1 MKDWPWYGY
10 FLLALII
17 VGLFYFLYYKGKT
30 EELRSIREE
39 RIRTES
45 QIVELRAKKRQMDQ
59 IEKEIKEMQATLSQL
74 ETIIPLREEI
84 SDILRKI
91 QQLAWD
97 SRLNIEKFI
106 PKADVDKE
114 FYYEKPISIEITGNY
129 HNLALFYDR
138 LSNFSRLY
146 NIEDF
151 SIKSLR
157 NQTEAS
163 TITAQ
168 STATTY
174 IFKEEGSGEGE
185 GKSTTGAQK

>member
-10 FLLALII
+10 VLLALII
-17 VGLFYFLYYKGKT
+17 FGLFYFLHFKGKN
-30 EELRSIREE
+30 EELQAVREE
-39 RIRTES
+39 RIKTEAE
-45 QIVELRAKKRQMDQ
+45 IVELRAKKTQMDQ
-59 IEKEIKEMQATLSQL
+59 IEKEIEEMKVTLSQL
-74 ETIIPLREEI
+74 ETIIPLSEEI

-129 HNLALFYDR
+129 HNLALFFDR

-151 SIKSLR
+151 TIKSLR
-157 NQTEAS
+157 DQTDAS
-163 TITAQ
+163 TISAQ

-174 IFKEEGSGEGE
+174 IFKEEVPAEE
-185 GKSTTGAQK
+185 EEQTTTGAQK

>member
-10 FLLALII
+10 VLLALII
-17 VGLFYFLYYKGKT
+17 FGLFYFLYYKGKN
-30 EELRSIREE
+30 EELQSVREQ
-39 RIRTES
+39 RIKTEAE
-45 QIVELRAKKRQMDQ
+45 IVELRAKKAEMDR
-59 IEKEIKEMQATLSQL
+59 IEKEIEEMMVILSEL

-151 SIKSLR
+151 TIKSLR
-157 NQTEAS
+157 NQTEAL
-163 TITAQ
+163 TIIAQ

-174 IFKEEGSGEGE
+174 IFKEEQPAEQE
-185 GKSTTGAQK
+185 EQTTTGAQK

>member
-10 FLLALII
+10 VLLALII
-17 VGLFYFLYYKGKT
+17 FGLFYFLHYKGKN
-30 EELRSIREE
+30 EELRSVREE
-39 RIRTES
+39 RIRTEAE
-45 QIVELRAKKRQMDQ
+45 IVELRAKKKQMDQ
-59 IEKEIKEMQATLSQL
+59 IEKEIEEMKGTLSQL
-74 ETIIPLREEI
+74 ETIIPLKEEI

-97 SRLNIEKFI
+97 SRLSIEKFI

-114 FYYEKPISIEITGNY
+114 FYFEKPISIEITGNY

-151 SIKSLR
+151 TIKSLR
-157 NQTEAS
+157 TQTDAA
-163 TITAQ
+163 TISAQ

-174 IFKEEGSGEGE
+174 IFKEEVPEE
-185 GKSTTGAQK
+185 KEEQATRGAQR

>member
-10 FLLALII
+10 VLLALII
-17 VGLFYFLYYKGKT
+17 FGLFYFVYYKGKN
-30 EELRSIREE
+30 EELQTVREE
-39 RIRTES
+39 RIKTEAE
-45 QIVELRAKKRQMDQ
+45 IVELRAKKAQMDL
-59 IEKEIKEMQATLSQL
+59 IEKEIEEMKVTLSQL

-151 SIKSLR
+151 TIKALR
-157 NQTEAS
+157 DQTDAS
-163 TITAQ
+163 TISAQ

-174 IFKEEGSGEGE
+174 IFKEELPEATE
-185 GKSTTGAQK
+185 EQTTTGAQK

>member
-10 FLLALII
+10 VLLALII
-17 VGLFYFLYYKGKT
+17 LGLFYFLHYKGKN
-30 EELRSIREE
+30 EELQSVREE
-39 RIRTES
+39 RIRTEAE
-45 QIVELRAKKRQMDQ
+45 IVELRAKKEQMDQ
-59 IEKEIKEMQATLSQL
+59 IEKEIEEMKVTLSQL

-151 SIKSLR
+151 IIKSLR
-157 NQTEAS
+157 NQTDAS

-174 IFKEEGSGEGE
+174 IFKEEQPEAQE
-185 GKSTTGAQK
+185 EQTPTGAQK

>member
-1 MKDWPWYGY
+1 MKEWPWYGY
-10 FLLALII
+10 LLLAVII
-17 VGLFYFLYYKGKT
+17 LGLFYFLYYKPHNEELNLVRDERVKT
-30 EELRSIREE
+30 EAE
-39 RIRTES
+39 
-45 QIVELRAKKRQMDQ
+45 IVKLRAKKEEMDK
-59 IEKEIKEMQATLSQL
+59 IEKEIESMKITLAKL
-74 ETIIPLREEI
+74 ETIIPLKEEI

-129 HNLALFYDR
+129 HNLAIFYDR

-151 SIKSLR
+151 RIKSLKA
-157 NQTEAS
+157 QTDTS
-163 TITAQ
+163 TISAV

-174 IFKEEGSGEGE
+174 IFKEVQPEEEESQQDT
-185 GKSTTGAQK
+185 GKQQ

>member
-10 FLLALII
+10 VLLALII
-17 VGLFYFLYYKGKT
+17 FGLFYFLYYKGKN
-30 EELRSIREE
+30 EELQTVREE
-39 RIRTES
+39 RIKTEAA
-45 QIVELRAKKRQMDQ
+45 IVELRAKKTQMDQ
-59 IEKEIKEMQATLSQL
+59 IEKEIEEMKVTLIQL

-129 HNLALFYDR
+129 HNLALFFDR

-151 SIKSLR
+151 TIKSLR
-157 NQTEAS
+157 DQTDAS
-163 TITAQ
+163 TISAQ
-168 STATTY
+168 SIATTY
-174 IFKEEGSGEGE
+174 IFKEEVPAEE
-185 GKSTTGAQK
+185 EEQTTTGARK

>member
-10 FLLALII
+10 LLLALII
-17 VGLFYFLYYKGKT
+17 LGLFYFLYYKGKN
-30 EELRSIREE
+30 EELQNVREE
-39 RIRTES
+39 RIRTEAE
-45 QIVELRAKKRQMDQ
+45 IVELRAKKRQMDQ
-59 IEKEIKEMQATLSQL
+59 IEKEIEEMKVTLSQL

-97 SRLNIEKFI
+97 SRLSIEKFI
-106 PKADVDKE
+106 PKAEVDQE

-151 SIKSLR
+151 KIKSLR
-157 NQTEAS
+157 AQTEAS
-163 TITAQ
+163 TIIAQ

-174 IFKEEGSGEGE
+174 IFKEEVPEE
-185 GKSTTGAQK
+185 TEEQSTTGARK

>member
-10 FLLALII
+10 VLLALII
-17 VGLFYFLYYKGKT
+17 FGLFYFLHYKGKN
-30 EELRSIREE
+30 EELQRVRED
-39 RIRTES
+39 RIRTEAE
-45 QIVELRAKKRQMDQ
+45 IVELRAKKTQMDQ
-59 IEKEIKEMQATLSQL
+59 IEKEIEEMKVTLSQL
-74 ETIIPLREEI
+74 ETIIPLKEEI

-151 SIKSLR
+151 TIKSLR
-157 NQTEAS
+157 NQTDAS

-174 IFKEEGSGEGE
+174 IFKEELPEE
-185 GKSTTGAQK
+185 EEQTKTGAQK

>member
-10 FLLALII
+10 VLLALII
-17 VGLFYFLYYKGKT
+17 FGLFYFLYYKGKN
-30 EELRSIREE
+30 EELQTVREE
-39 RIRTES
+39 RIKTEAA
-45 QIVELRAKKRQMDQ
+45 IVELRAKKAEMDQ
-59 IEKEIKEMQATLSQL
+59 IEKEIEEMKVTLIQL

-129 HNLALFYDR
+129 HNLALFFDR

-151 SIKSLR
+151 TIKSLR
-157 NQTEAS
+157 DQTDAS
-163 TITAQ
+163 TISAQ

-174 IFKEEGSGEGE
+174 IFKEEVPAEE
-185 GKSTTGAQK
+185 EEQTTTGARK

>member
-10 FLLALII
+10 VLLAVII
-17 VGLFYFLYYKGKT
+17 FGLFYFLHYKGKN
-30 EELRSIREE
+30 EELQSVRGQ
-39 RIRTES
+39 RIRTEAE
-45 QIVELRAKKRQMDQ
+45 IVELRGKKKQMDL
-59 IEKEIKEMQATLSQL
+59 IEKEIEEMKATLSQL
-74 ETIIPLREEI
+74 ETIIPLKEEI

-106 PKADVDKE
+106 PKADVDRE
-114 FYYEKPISIEITGNY
+114 FYFEKPISIEITGNY

-151 SIKSLR
+151 TIKSLR
-157 NQTEAS
+157 SQTDAA
-163 TITAQ
+163 TISAQ

-174 IFKEEGSGEGE
+174 IFKEEVPEE
-185 GKSTTGAQK
+185 KEEQPKRGAQK

>member
-10 FLLALII
+10 VLLALII
-17 VGLFYFLYYKGKT
+17 LGLFYFLYYKGKN
-30 EELRSIREE
+30 EELQSIREE
-39 RIRTES
+39 RMRTEAE
-45 QIVELRAKKRQMDQ
+45 IVELRAKKRQMDQ
-59 IEKEIKEMQATLSQL
+59 IEKEIEEMQVTLSRL

-97 SRLNIEKFI
+97 SRLSIEKFI

-151 SIKSLR
+151 TIKSLR
-157 NQTEAS
+157 NQTDAA
-163 TITAQ
+163 TISAQ

-174 IFKEEGSGEGE
+174 IFKEEVPEE
-185 GKSTTGAQK
+185 KEEQTKRGAQR

>member
-10 FLLALII
+10 VLLALII
-17 VGLFYFLYYKGKT
+17 FGLFYFLYYKGKN
-30 EELRSIREE
+30 EEFQAVREE
-39 RIRTES
+39 RIKTEAE
-45 QIVELRAKKRQMDQ
+45 IVGLRAKKAQMDQ
-59 IEKEIKEMQATLSQL
+59 IEKEIDEMKVTLSQL

-129 HNLALFYDR
+129 HNLALFFDR

-151 SIKSLR
+151 TIKSLR
-157 NQTEAS
+157 DQTDAS
-163 TITAQ
+163 TISAQ
-168 STATTY
+168 SMATTY
-174 IFKEEGSGEGE
+174 IFKEEVPAEE
-185 GKSTTGAQK
+185 EEQTTTGAQK

>member
-10 FLLALII
+10 VLLALII
-17 VGLFYFLYYKGKT
+17 FGLFYFLYYKGKN
-30 EELRSIREE
+30 EELQSVREE
-39 RIRTES
+39 RIKTEAA
-45 QIVELRAKKRQMDQ
+45 IVELRAKKAQMDQ
-59 IEKEIKEMQATLSQL
+59 IEKEIDEMKVTLSQL

-129 HNLALFYDR
+129 HNLALFFDR

-151 SIKSLR
+151 TIKSLR
-157 NQTEAS
+157 DQTDAS
-163 TITAQ
+163 TISAQ
-168 STATTY
+168 SMATTY
-174 IFKEEGSGEGE
+174 IFKEEVPAEE
-185 GKSTTGAQK
+185 EEQTTTGAQK

>member
-10 FLLALII
+10 VLLALII
-17 VGLFYFLYYKGKT
+17 FGLFYFLYYKGKN
-30 EELRSIREE
+30 EELQSVREQ
-39 RIRTES
+39 RIKTEAE
-45 QIVELRAKKRQMDQ
+45 IVELRAKKAEMDQ
-59 IEKEIKEMQATLSQL
+59 IEKDIEEMKVTLSHL

-91 QQLAWD
+91 QELAWD

-114 FYYEKPISIEITGNY
+114 FYYEKPISIEITGSY

-151 SIKSLR
+151 IIKSLR
-157 NQTEAS
+157 DQTDAS
-163 TITAQ
+163 TISAQ

-174 IFKEEGSGEGE
+174 IFKEELPEE
-185 GKSTTGAQK
+185 TEKQTTGAQK

>member
-10 FLLALII
+10 VLLALII
-17 VGLFYFLYYKGKT
+17 FGLFYFLYYKGKN
-30 EELRSIREE
+30 EELQSVREQ
-39 RIRTES
+39 RIKTEAE
-45 QIVELRAKKRQMDQ
+45 IVELRAKKAEMDR
-59 IEKEIKEMQATLSQL
+59 IEKEIEEMKVILSEL

-151 SIKSLR
+151 TIKSLR
-157 NQTEAS
+157 NQTEAL
-163 TITAQ
+163 TIIAQ

-174 IFKEEGSGEGE
+174 IFKEEQPAEQE
-185 GKSTTGAQK
+185 EQTTTGAQK

>member
-10 FLLALII
+10 VLLALII
-17 VGLFYFLYYKGKT
+17 FGLFYFLYYKGKN
-30 EELRSIREE
+30 EELQTVRNE
-39 RIRTES
+39 RIKTEAE
-45 QIVELRAKKRQMDQ
+45 IVGLRAKKAQMDQ
-59 IEKEIKEMQATLSQL
+59 IEKEIDEMKVTLSQL

-129 HNLALFYDR
+129 HNLALFFDR

-151 SIKSLR
+151 TIKSLR
-157 NQTEAS
+157 DQTDAS
-163 TITAQ
+163 TISAQ

-174 IFKEEGSGEGE
+174 IFKEEVPAEE
-185 GKSTTGAQK
+185 EEQTTTGAQK

>member
-10 FLLALII
+10 VLLALII
-17 VGLFYFLYYKGKT
+17 FGLFYFLYYKGKN
-30 EELRSIREE
+30 EELQTVREE
-39 RIRTES
+39 RIKTEAE
-45 QIVELRAKKRQMDQ
+45 IVGLRAKKAQMDQ
-59 IEKEIKEMQATLSQL
+59 IDKEIDEMKVTLSQL

-129 HNLALFYDR
+129 HNLALFFDR

-151 SIKSLR
+151 TIKSLR
-157 NQTEAS
+157 DQTDAS
-163 TITAQ
+163 TISAQ
-168 STATTY
+168 SMATTY
-174 IFKEEGSGEGE
+174 IFKEEVPAEE
-185 GKSTTGAQK
+185 EEQTTTGAQK

>member
-10 FLLALII
+10 VLLALII
-17 VGLFYFLYYKGKT
+17 FGLFYFLHYKGKH
-30 EELRSIREE
+30 EELQSVRDE
-39 RIRTES
+39 RIRTEAE
-45 QIVELRAKKRQMDQ
+45 IVELRAKKAQMDQ
-59 IEKEIKEMQATLSQL
+59 IEKEIEEMRVTLSQL
-74 ETIIPLREEI
+74 ETIIPLKEEI

-151 SIKSLR
+151 TIKSLR
-157 NQTEAS
+157 EQTDAS
-163 TITAQ
+163 TISAQ

-174 IFKEEGSGEGE
+174 IFKEEVPAEE
-185 GKSTTGAQK
+185 EQTTTGAQK

>member
-10 FLLALII
+10 VLLALII
-17 VGLFYFLYYKGKT
+17 FGLFYFLYYKGKN
-30 EELRSIREE
+30 EELQTVREE
-39 RIRTES
+39 RIKTEAA
-45 QIVELRAKKRQMDQ
+45 IVELRAKKAEMDQ
-59 IEKEIKEMQATLSQL
+59 IEKEIEEMKVTLSQL

-129 HNLALFYDR
+129 HNLALFFDR

-151 SIKSLR
+151 TIKSLR
-157 NQTEAS
+157 DQTDAS
-163 TITAQ
+163 TISAQ

-174 IFKEEGSGEGE
+174 IFKEEVPAEE
-185 GKSTTGAQK
+185 EEQTTTGARK

>member
-10 FLLALII
+10 VLLALII
-17 VGLFYFLYYKGKT
+17 LGLFYFLYYKGKN
-30 EELRSIREE
+30 EELQSIREE
-39 RIRTES
+39 RMRTEAE
-45 QIVELRAKKRQMDQ
+45 IVELRAKKRQMDQ
-59 IEKEIKEMQATLSQL
+59 IEKEIQEMQVTLSRL

-97 SRLNIEKFI
+97 SRLSIEKFI

-151 SIKSLR
+151 TIKSLR
-157 NQTEAS
+157 NQTDAA
-163 TITAQ
+163 TISAQ

-174 IFKEEGSGEGE
+174 IFKEEVPEE
-185 GKSTTGAQK
+185 KEEQTKRGAQR

>member
-1 MKDWPWYGY
+1 MREWPWYGY
-10 FLLALII
+10 LLLAVII
-17 VGLFYFLYYKGKT
+17 LGLFYFLYYKPHD
-30 EELRSIREE
+30 EEINLVKDE
-39 RIRTES
+39 RLRTEAE
-45 QIVELRAKKRQMDQ
+45 IVQLRAKKEEMDK
-59 IEKEIKEMQATLSQL
+59 IEKEIEELKQTLAQL
-74 ETIIPLREEI
+74 ETIIPQKEEI

-129 HNLALFYDR
+129 HNLAIFYDR

-151 SIKSLR
+151 KIKALR
-157 NQTEAS
+157 SQTDTS
-163 TITAQ
+163 TISAV

-174 IFKEEGSGEGE
+174 IFKEDEPEEETQQEG
-185 GKSTTGAQK
+185 TGGRP

>member
-10 FLLALII
+10 VLLALII
-17 VGLFYFLYYKGKT
+17 LGLFYFLYYKGKN
-30 EELRSIREE
+30 EELQTVREE
-39 RIRTES
+39 RIRTEAE
-45 QIVELRAKKRQMDQ
+45 IVELRAKKRQMDQ
-59 IEKEIKEMQATLSQL
+59 IEKEIAEMQGTLSQL

-97 SRLNIEKFI
+97 SRLTIEKFI
-106 PKADVDKE
+106 PKADVDME
-114 FYYEKPISIEITGNY
+114 FYYEKPIAIEITGNY

-151 SIKSLR
+151 TIRSRR
-157 NQTEAS
+157 NQTDAS

-174 IFKEEGSGEGE
+174 IFKEEIPEE
-185 GKSTTGAQK
+185 TEEQTTRGAQK

>member
-10 FLLALII
+10 VLLALII
-17 VGLFYFLYYKGKT
+17 LGLFYFLHYKGKN
-30 EELRSIREE
+30 EELQSVREE
-39 RIRTES
+39 RIRTEAE
-45 QIVELRAKKRQMDQ
+45 IVELRAKKAQMDL
-59 IEKEIKEMQATLSQL
+59 IEKEIEEMKVTLSQL

-106 PKADVDKE
+106 PKTDVDKE

-151 SIKSLR
+151 TIKSLR
-157 NQTEAS
+157 NQTDSA

-174 IFKEEGSGEGE
+174 IFKEEQPETQE
-185 GKSTTGAQK
+185 EQTTTGAQK

>member
-1 MKDWPWYGY
+1 MKEWPWYGY
-10 FLLALII
+10 LLLAVII
-17 VGLFYFLYYKGKT
+17 LGLFYFLYYKPHDEELNLVRDERVKT
-30 EELRSIREE
+30 EAE
-39 RIRTES
+39 
-45 QIVELRAKKRQMDQ
+45 IVKLRAKKEELDK
-59 IEKEIKEMQATLSQL
+59 IEKEIESMKITLAQL
-74 ETIIPLREEI
+74 ETIIPLKEEI

-129 HNLALFYDR
+129 HNLAIFYDR

-151 SIKSLR
+151 RIKALR
-157 NQTEAS
+157 AQTDTS
-163 TITAQ
+163 TITAV

-174 IFKEEGSGEGE
+174 IFKEAEPEEEESQQDT
-185 GKSTTGAQK
+185 GK

>member
-10 FLLALII
+10 VLLALII
-17 VGLFYFLYYKGKT
+17 FGLFYFLYYKGKN
-30 EELRSIREE
+30 EELQTVREE
-39 RIRTES
+39 RIKTEAE
-45 QIVELRAKKRQMDQ
+45 IVGLRAKKTQMDQ
-59 IEKEIKEMQATLSQL
+59 IEKEIDEMKMTLSQL

-129 HNLALFYDR
+129 HNLALFFDR

-151 SIKSLR
+151 TIKSLR
-157 NQTEAS
+157 DQTDAS
-163 TITAQ
+163 TISAQ
-168 STATTY
+168 SIATTY
-174 IFKEEGSGEGE
+174 IFKEEVLAEE
-185 GKSTTGAQK
+185 EKQTTTGAQK

>member
-10 FLLALII
+10 VLLALII
-17 VGLFYFLYYKGKT
+17 LGLFYFLYYKGKN
-30 EELRSIREE
+30 EELQTVREE
-39 RIRTES
+39 RIRTEAE
-45 QIVELRAKKRQMDQ
+45 IVELRAKKRQMDQ
-59 IEKEIKEMQATLSQL
+59 IEKEIAEMKGTLSRL

-97 SRLNIEKFI
+97 SRLTIEKFI
-106 PKADVDKE
+106 PKADVDME
-114 FYYEKPISIEITGNY
+114 FYYEKPIAIEITGNY

-151 SIKSLR
+151 TIRSRR
-157 NQTEAS
+157 NQTDTS
-163 TITAQ
+163 TIIAQ

-174 IFKEEGSGEGE
+174 IFKEEIPEE
-185 GKSTTGAQK
+185 TEEQTTRGARK

>member
-1 MKDWPWYGY
+1 
-10 FLLALII
+10 
-17 VGLFYFLYYKGKT
+17 
-30 EELRSIREE
+30 
-39 RIRTES
+39 
-45 QIVELRAKKRQMDQ
+45 VELRAKKAEMDQ
-59 IEKEIKEMQATLSQL
+59 IEKEIEEMKVTLSQL

-129 HNLALFYDR
+129 HNLALFFDR

-151 SIKSLR
+151 TIKSLR
-157 NQTEAS
+157 DQTDAS
-163 TITAQ
+163 TISAQ

-174 IFKEEGSGEGE
+174 IFKEEVPAEE
-185 GKSTTGAQK
+185 EEQTTTGARK

>member
-10 FLLALII
+10 VLLALII
-17 VGLFYFLYYKGKT
+17 FGLFYFLHYKGKN
-30 EELRSIREE
+30 EELRSVREE
-39 RIRTES
+39 RIRTEAE
-45 QIVELRAKKRQMDQ
+45 IVQLRAKKAQMDQ
-59 IEKEIKEMQATLSQL
+59 IEKDIEEMKVTLSQL

-114 FYYEKPISIEITGNY
+114 FYYEKPISIEITGSY

-151 SIKSLR
+151 TIKSLR
-157 NQTEAS
+157 DQTDAS
-163 TITAQ
+163 TISAQ

-174 IFKEEGSGEGE
+174 IFKEELPEE
-185 GKSTTGAQK
+185 KEKQTTGAQK

>member
-10 FLLALII
+10 VLLAVII
-17 VGLFYFLYYKGKT
+17 FGLFYFLHYKGNE
-30 EELRSIREE
+30 EELRSVRNQ
-39 RIRTES
+39 RIATEGE
-45 QIVELRAKKRQMDQ
+45 IVQLRAKKAQMDQ
-59 IEKEIKEMQATLSQL
+59 IEIEIEQMKSTLSQL
-74 ETIIPLREEI
+74 ETIIPQTEEI
-84 SDILRKI
+84 SDILRRI
-91 QQLAWD
+91 QQLAYD

-129 HNLALFYDR
+129 HNLALFYDK

-151 SIKSLR
+151 TIKSLR
-157 NQTEAS
+157 DQTEAS

-174 IFKEEGSGEGE
+174 IFKEEVPAEE
-185 GKSTTGAQK
+185 EEKTTGAPK

>member
-10 FLLALII
+10 VLLALII
-17 VGLFYFLYYKGKT
+17 LGLFYFLYYKGKN
-30 EELRSIREE
+30 EELQSIREE
-39 RIRTES
+39 RMRTEAE
-45 QIVELRAKKRQMDQ
+45 IVELRAKKRQMDQ
-59 IEKEIKEMQATLSQL
+59 IEKEIQEMQVTLSRL

-97 SRLNIEKFI
+97 SRLSIEKFI

-151 SIKSLR
+151 TIKSLR
-157 NQTEAS
+157 NQTDAA

-174 IFKEEGSGEGE
+174 IFKEEVPEE
-185 GKSTTGAQK
+185 KEEQTKRGAQR

>member
-1 MKDWPWYGY
+1 MKDWPWYGHV
-10 FLLALII
+10 LLALII
-17 VGLFYFLYYKGKT
+17 LGLFYFLYYKGKN
-30 EELRSIREE
+30 EELQSVREE

-45 QIVELRAKKRQMDQ
+45 QIVELRAKKRQMDL
-59 IEKEIKEMQATLSQL
+59 IEKEIEEMKATLSQL

-97 SRLNIEKFI
+97 SRLSIEKFI

-114 FYYEKPISIEITGNY
+114 FYYEKPIAIEITGNY

-151 SIKSLR
+151 TIKSLR
-157 NQTEAS
+157 NQTDAS

-174 IFKEEGSGEGE
+174 IFKEEVPGDKE
-185 GKSTTGAQK
+185 KQSTTGAQK

>member
-10 FLLALII
+10 VLLALII
-17 VGLFYFLYYKGKT
+17 FGLFYFLYYKGKN
-30 EELRSIREE
+30 EELQTVREE
-39 RIRTES
+39 RIKTEAE
-45 QIVELRAKKRQMDQ
+45 IVGLRAKKTQMDQ
-59 IEKEIKEMQATLSQL
+59 IEKEIDEMKVTLSQL

-129 HNLALFYDR
+129 HNLALFFDR

-151 SIKSLR
+151 TIKSLR
-157 NQTEAS
+157 DQTDAS
-163 TITAQ
+163 TISAQ
-168 STATTY
+168 SMATTY
-174 IFKEEGSGEGE
+174 IFKEEVPAEE
-185 GKSTTGAQK
+185 EEQTTTGAQK

>member
-1 MKDWPWYGY
+1 MKEWPWYGY
-10 FLLALII
+10 VLLALII
-17 VGLFYFLYYKGKT
+17 LGLFYFLHYKGKN
-30 EELRSIREE
+30 EELQSVRED
-39 RIRTES
+39 RIRTEAE
-45 QIVELRAKKRQMDQ
+45 IVQLRAKKRQMDQ
-59 IEKEIKEMQATLSQL
+59 IEKEIEEMKLTLSQL

-106 PKADVDKE
+106 PKADVDME

-151 SIKSLR
+151 TIKSLR
-157 NQTEAS
+157 SQTDAS

-174 IFKEEGSGEGE
+174 IFKEEVPEETEGQ
-185 GKSTTGAQK
+185 TTGVQK

>member
-10 FLLALII
+10 VLLALII
-17 VGLFYFLYYKGKT
+17 FGLFYFLYYKGKN
-30 EELRSIREE
+30 EELQTVREE
-39 RIRTES
+39 RIKTEAA
-45 QIVELRAKKRQMDQ
+45 IVELRAKKTEMDQ
-59 IEKEIKEMQATLSQL
+59 IEKEIEEMKVTLSQL

-129 HNLALFYDR
+129 HNLALFFDR

-151 SIKSLR
+151 TIKSLR
-157 NQTEAS
+157 DQTDAS
-163 TITAQ
+163 TISAQ

-174 IFKEEGSGEGE
+174 IFKEEVPAEE
-185 GKSTTGAQK
+185 EEQTTTGARK

>member
-10 FLLALII
+10 VLLALII
-17 VGLFYFLYYKGKT
+17 LGLFYFLYYKGKN
-30 EELRSIREE
+30 EELQTVREE
-39 RIRTES
+39 RIRTEAE
-45 QIVELRAKKRQMDQ
+45 IVELRAKKAQMDQ
-59 IEKEIKEMQATLSQL
+59 IEKEIAEMKLTLSQL

-151 SIKSLR
+151 QIKSLR
-157 NQTEAS
+157 NQTDAS

-174 IFKEEGSGEGE
+174 IFKEEQPEGQE
-185 GKSTTGAQK
+185 EQTTTGAQK

>member
-10 FLLALII
+10 VLLALII
-17 VGLFYFLYYKGKT
+17 LGLFYFLHYKGKN
-30 EELRSIREE
+30 EELQSVREE
-39 RIRTES
+39 RIRTEAE
-45 QIVELRAKKRQMDQ
+45 IVELRAKKAQMDL
-59 IEKEIKEMQATLSQL
+59 IEKEIEEMKVTLSQL

-114 FYYEKPISIEITGNY
+114 FYYEKPISIEISGNY

-151 SIKSLR
+151 TIKSLR
-157 NQTEAS
+157 NQTDAS

-174 IFKEEGSGEGE
+174 IFKEEQPEAQE
-185 GKSTTGAQK
+185 EQTPTGAQK

>member
-10 FLLALII
+10 VLLALII
-17 VGLFYFLYYKGKT
+17 FGLFYFLYYKGKN
-30 EELRSIREE
+30 EELQSVREE
-39 RIRTES
+39 RIKTEAA
-45 QIVELRAKKRQMDQ
+45 IVELRAKKAQMDQ
-59 IEKEIKEMQATLSQL
+59 IETEIEEMKVTLSQL

-114 FYYEKPISIEITGNY
+114 FYFEKPISIEITGNY
-129 HNLALFYDR
+129 HNLALFFDR

-151 SIKSLR
+151 TIKSLR
-157 NQTEAS
+157 DQTDAS
-163 TITAQ
+163 TISAQ

-174 IFKEEGSGEGE
+174 IFKEEVPAEE
-185 GKSTTGAQK
+185 EEQTTTGAQK